1 MERVKMHNYISMP
14 RFLEDYLNVRDI
26 KNKKDYWKTVS
37 LGQQFP
43 LARGLGCFPTLYRA
57 RGAL

>member
-1 MERVKMHNYISMP
+1 MNNYISMP